1 MTLTVQE
8 LLAGIVPPVGDPKIR
23 LVAAAAGA
31 QVGVP
36 PQVVLAEGVEATWSP
51 EGRVS
56 TNATPFN
63 AIEFGF
69 VSVKTNAEVPLTAI
83 GLEENVLVRVGGFG
97 IAQPVNVTLS
107 TNTSDPDAVLPALK
121 K

>member
-8 LLAGIVPPVGDPKIR
+8 LLAGIIPLVGDPKIR
-23 LVAAAAGA
+23 LVAPADGA

-36 PQVVLAEGVEATWSP
+36 PQVVLAEEAEATCRP
-51 EGRVS
+51 EGSVS
-56 TNATPFN
+56 ANATPFN

-69 VSVKTNAEVPLTAI
+69 VSVKTKAEVPLTAI

-97 IAQPVNVTLS
+97 MAHPVNVTLS
-107 TNTSDPDAVLPALK
+107 RNTSDPDAVLPALK